1 MITSHNLS
9 IETGR
14 HSNTKKKQTSTRC
27 CLSCFDCVEDEYHVI
42 LVCLYANFR
51 RKNIKEYM
59 YYYKRSSMF
68 TQKAT
73 YLYLI
78 RENYFLIVLNLEVL
92 IQLPEKYTL

>member
-1 MITSHNLS
+1 
-9 IETGR
+9 
-14 HSNTKKKQTSTRC
+14 
-27 CLSCFDCVEDEYHVI
+27 
-42 LVCLYANFR
+42 
-51 RKNIKEYM
+51 
-59 YYYKRSSMF
+59 MF